1 MGCRNLLRE
10 KDGGGGGQLSD
21 DWESMVL
28 ESKKGR
34 KRERERE
41 GGTHACNSGARLQLH
56 AHPLTSKPPP
66 LFAGS

>member
-41 GGTHACNSGARLQLH
+41 GRMHAIVAPACSSTPIH
-56 AHPLTSKPPP
+56 
-66 LFAGS
+66 